1 MRFSQPNLRAIPRAS
16 QFRVKRSRAGVNLIE
31 LVVIITVVGVTLML
45 LLPVIQHTRETAR
58 RMQCY
63 NNLRELSLACGE
75 HQETLHHF
83 PTGGWP
89 GPGYWMGDPDL
100 GYEKRQPGGWTYNI
114 LPFLGDKA
122 LHDAGSRKTAAQKR
136 VIFSAR
142 AQTPVE
148 VYYCPSRRLPTVYPI
163 VQSMQLNP
171 YNMNPV
177 SFAAR
182 TDYAANGRLENG
194 TGIIYAY
201 SLTTIKDIRDGLS
214 HTYLLGEKNIIA
226 DRYKDGMSLGDS
238 LPVYGNS
245 CWDWERSGNVP
256 PARDRRGMDNYTAFG
271 SAHPLGLNMS
281 FCDGS
286 ACTVSYDIDPVMHL
300 RLCDR
305 RDGKVAI
312 LP

>member
-1 MRFSQPNLRAIPRAS
+1 
-16 QFRVKRSRAGVNLIE
+16 
-31 LVVIITVVGVTLML
+31 
-45 LLPVIQHTRETAR
+45 
-58 RMQCY
+58 
-63 NNLRELSLACGE
+63 
-75 HQETLHHF
+75 
-83 PTGGWP
+83 
-89 GPGYWMGDPDL
+89 MGDPDL

-114 LPFLGDKA
+114 LPFLENKA
-122 LHDAGSRKTAAQKR
+122 LHDDGMRQTAAQKK

-142 AQTPVE
+142 AQTPLE
-148 VYYCPSRRLPTVYPI
+148 IYYCPSRRLPMVYPI
-163 VQSMQLNP
+163 APSILWNP

-194 TGIIYAY
+194 MGIIYAG

-214 HTYLLGEKNIIA
+214 HTYLLGEKNLIA
-226 DRYKDGMSLGDS
+226 DRYKEGTSLGDS

-245 CWDWERSGNVP
+245 FWDWERSGDVP

-271 SAHPLGLNMS
+271 SAHPIGFNMS

-286 ACTVSYDIDPVMHL
+286 ACTISYAIDPIMHL

-305 RDGKVAI
+305 RDGKVAVI
-312 LP
+312 P